1 MTDLSQDELTV
12 LLIANEGDRMMP
24 IGRWGAPSRSL
35 LARGYLQPNPS
46 PQDPTGNFNLT
57 ITAIGRQA
65 VTKDED
71 DTARQMIEA
80 NNNLVTG
87 KQQARSQAEAIA
99 VQMVDLV
106 ELSIKVTGGSRQDA
120 LRRWSDMILV
130 RAQEL
135 MR

>member
-1 MTDLSQDELTV
+1 MTDLTQDELTV
-12 LLIANEGDRMMP
+12 LLIANQGESMMP
-24 IGRWGAPSRSL
+24 IGRWEKPIQSL
-35 LARGYLQPNPS
+35 LAKGYMRAN
-46 PQDPTGNFNLT
+46 DKFNNF
-57 ITAIGRQA
+57 ITDAGRKA
-65 VTKDED
+65 VTRDED

-99 VQMVDLV
+99 VQLVDLV
-106 ELSIKVTGGSRQDA
+106 ELSIKITGDSRQDS
-120 LRRWSDMILV
+120 LRRWSDMIEM

>member
-1 MTDLSQDELTV
+1 MTDLTQDELTV
-12 LLIANEGDRMMP
+12 LLIANLGESMMP
-24 IGRWGAPSRSL
+24 IGRWEKPIQSL
-35 LARGYLQPNPS
+35 LARGYIRAADKFN
-46 PQDPTGNFNLT
+46 NF
-57 ITAIGRQA
+57 ITDAGRKA
-65 VTKDED
+65 VTRDED

-99 VQMVDLV
+99 VQLVDLV
-106 ELSIKVTGGSRQDA
+106 ELSIKITGDSRQDS